1 MLQWVSRAAERQLRH
16 QDQLGRTGGEE
27 FLILLPSTDLDHA
40 TRAAE
45 KLRAAVEA
53 TPHPQAGAV
62 TVSIGVAVASPDQE
76 NEFAATIEA
85 DKQLYAAKQAGRN
98 RVSAKTALQVTQ
110 KGDAA

>member
-1 MLQWVSRAAERQLRH
+1 
-16 QDQLGRTGGEE
+16 
-27 FLILLPSTDLDHA
+27 
-40 TRAAE
+40 
-45 KLRAAVEA
+45 VEA